1 MIEKIEKSEWIPFLE
16 RASEV
21 LAGKQAEI
29 EAASLKL
36 GDQVEIEWLPL
47 LGLAYDPKN
56 DLIEVDLD
64 QFEHLI
70 HHPQELYIEVGE
82 PDQMISLEV
91 RDADG
96 VQHIIK
102 LRDPLLLPAPGEQS
116 PTATTSH

>member
-1 MIEKIEKSEWIPFLE
+1 MTEKIDKSEWIPFLE

-29 EAASLKL
+29 EAASLDI
-36 GDQVEIEWLPL
+36 GDQLEVEWLPL
-47 LGLAYDPKN
+47 FGLAYDPKN
-56 DLIEVDLD
+56 DIIKLDLD
-64 QFEHLI
+64 HFEHLI
-70 HHPQELYIEVGE
+70 HHPLELYVEVGE

-102 LRDPLLLPAPGEQS
+102 LRDPLLLPAPNEQS
-116 PTATTSH
+116 PTTSH